1 MKRALLVF
9 LLLVVALA
17 VVADRAVEQVA
28 EGVVARQLEAE
39 IGTQPSVEVGGFPF
53 LTQALRGRYE
63 QITVDA
69 PSLRSGEVTVQDFQ
83 ATLTGTQV
91 PLSEVLNGSLS
102 EVPVERLRGSGLVP
116 WSTLEDASDG
126 RLSLE
131 PAGDQVRVSGS
142 VSALGQSVEGS
153 ALATASVDGSD
164 VRLQAGDVTVDGA
177 PVPGPVAQ
185 ALSAALSLT
194 YQVPPLPYDL
204 RLREVDVTEEGVV
217 VTGAA
222 EDVLLRR

>member
-69 PSLRSGEVTVQDFQ
+69 PSVRSGEVTVQDFQ

-131 PAGDQVRVSGS
+131 PDGDQVRVSGS
-142 VSALGQSVEGS
+142 VRVLGQRLDGS
-153 ALATASVDGSD
+153 ALADASVSGG
-164 VRLQAGDVTVDGA
+164 VLRLDATDVTVGGERA
-177 PVPGPVAQ
+177 SGVVGQTLAQ
-185 ALSAALSLT
+185 ALSLT
-194 YQVPPLPYDL
+194 YEVPPLPYDL
-204 RLREVDVTEEGVV
+204 RLREVDVTSAGVV

-222 EDVLLRR
+222 ADVLLRR